1 MKKKLGIVAA
11 FIVLLVA
18 ATGCEGLKIRML
30 MNEGHRKYKAHEYN
44 AAIESYKKILVLE
57 PDDWDANY
65 YIAVSHLALY
75 HPGSTHAK
83 DIAAAEGSIQHLE
96 KLLKMNP
103 PSEEKA
109 ALVRKYYISLLIAA
123 DKSDKAIE
131 YLENEL
137 RKNPGDTTNLSQIA
151 QLYAKKG
158 DFPNALKY
166 FEKVAQTKNA
176 KEDWY
181 TVGVVCWE
189 RSFRGK
195 DVNDTERSE
204 LAKKGLEAI
213 EKALKLDPEYVDAIL
228 YKNLLFREQ
237 AKVLGNAGNAE
248 EAYRLTMQAQSL
260 LEKAMVLRKKQAEAA
275 KKAGSAPGPEAGK

>member
-83 DIAAAEGSIQHLE
+83 DIAAAEVTSSTWE

-103 PSEEKA
+103 PA
-109 ALVRKYYISLLIAA
+109 RKKPRWSGNTTSAFSSRRTRATRRLSTWKRAQ
-123 DKSDKAIE
+123 E
-131 YLENEL
+131 
-137 RKNPGDTTNLSQIA
+137 NPGDTTNLSQIA

-158 DFPNALKY
+158 
-166 FEKVAQTKNA
+166 
-176 KEDWY
+176 
-181 TVGVVCWE
+181 
-189 RSFRGK
+189 
-195 DVNDTERSE
+195 
-204 LAKKGLEAI
+204 
-213 EKALKLDPEYVDAIL
+213 
-228 YKNLLFREQ
+228 
-237 AKVLGNAGNAE
+237 
-248 EAYRLTMQAQSL
+248 
-260 LEKAMVLRKKQAEAA
+260 
-275 KKAGSAPGPEAGK
+275 